1 MPRFFIASKKISP
14 REILT
19 LSDDEMRHLKV
30 LRLKKGNKLIISN
43 GLGEEFNAEI
53 IKVGNKE
60 IQLYVNNKKKSSHCK
75 KPLLILGQAIPRF
88 SKMEL
93 ILQKGVELGVDIIYP
108 ITTTRSYI
116 SKTNLN
122 PNRWARW
129 ERVVKEAGK
138 QSGRSLIPKLKKP
151 IAFSEFLK
159 NENLPILE
167 ESLHPRLLLWEGEK
181 SENIKATLRS
191 FSKHPESISIL
202 VGPEGG
208 FSYLEVLQ
216 AREGGYHTTSLGT
229 WIMRVETAAIA
240 ILSILQYEWGIN

>member
-14 REILT
+14 REILS
-19 LSDDEMRHLKV
+19 LSNDEMRHLKV
-30 LRLKKGNKLIISN
+30 LRLKKGDELIVSD

-53 IKVGNKE
+53 IKIGNKE
-60 IQLYVNNKKKSSHCK
+60 IQVYIQNKKKSSPST
-75 KPLLILGQAIPRF
+75 KPSLILGQAIPRF

-93 ILQKGVELGVDIIYP
+93 ILQKGVELGVDIICP

-122 PNRWARW
+122 PNRWERW
-129 ERVVKEAGK
+129 ARVVKEAGK
-138 QSGRSLIPKLKKP
+138 QSGRSLIPKLNKP

-159 NENLPILE
+159 NKDLPILD
-167 ESLHPRLLLWEGEK
+167 ESLHPKLLLWEGEK
-181 SENIKATLRS
+181 SQNIKETLKS
-191 FSKHPESISIL
+191 FSKHPLSISIL

-208 FSYLEVLQ
+208 FSHLEVMQ
-216 AREGGYHTTSLGT
+216 AREGGYRTTSLGP